1 MGKKQTKN
9 PPQNG
14 SGPAPH
20 DLGQKEGNW
29 GRSTPENR
37 QFGGFGA
44 QQVPPAQFGQRNR
57 DFGSE
62 SRPRRKTDS
71 ETGIWD
77 HGRVP
82 VAKQG
87 WTEGCGAQNGFKPGD
102 LRLIPRPRRTTR
114 SETRIWGRTRDP
126 GAKTGQKRGFGAD
139 RAPPAVNRLPKGE
152 TRGPGAESAQK
163 WRFGVNHQLRNG
175 DLGSIPRPPRG
186 FGSRTGDLGVGASRG
201 PAGTYSARSPF
212 PASYFGGK
220 FLLFKPFFG
229 LFFFGANSSV
239 LGRIEAVL
247 ALSLWG
253 GERDNRQPL
262 HPPNLLLHPL
272 RFGAKS
278 GENGSK
284 APPPPQAPRQGAD

>member
-152 TRGPGAESAQK
+152 TRGRRRISSEMEIWGQSSAQK
-163 WRFGVNHQLRNG
+163 WGFGVNPAPPSRFWVKNG
-175 DLGSIPRPPRG
+175 G
-186 FGSRTGDLGVGASRG
+186 FGGRRVPG
-201 PAGTYSARSPF
+201 PRRYLLRSLTF
-212 PASYFGGK
+212 SC
-220 FLLFKPFFG
+220 LLF
-229 LFFFGANSSV
+229 
-239 LGRIEAVL
+239 
-247 ALSLWG
+247 WG
-253 GERDNRQPL
+253 EIST
-262 HPPNLLLHPL
+262 
-272 RFGAKS
+272 F
-278 GENGSK
+278 
-284 APPPPQAPRQGAD
+284 